1 MSKMQQKPKSRL
13 GRGLSSLIS
22 VSELPVEA
30 EVESPANTPPATTPP
45 APQQSGDAAPRP
57 PVMRSVEPSNA
68 PTTDTR
74 PAEVPRGTDVNV
86 NGTPLEISLADVSP
100 NPHQPRRQF
109 NDAGLAELAA
119 SLKSNGVI
127 QPIVV
132 RRVNDRYELVA
143 GERRLRAAKLAGL
156 ATIPAIVREL
166 DSFTQAQMALVEN
179 IHREDLNPIERA
191 AAYRALIDQL
201 GLTQA
206 ELANR
211 LGEDRSTV
219 ANFLRLL
226 ELAEPVRTMIRDG
239 KLSLGH
245 AKVLAGVSDAL
256 EQERLANLVVS
267 QELSVR
273 NLERLVQS
281 PTAPAP
287 DRPAKG
293 SASAHLQD
301 LEKSFARQLG
311 MRVQIRSGANKSK
324 GRVVIHYGSLDQF
337 DQLLEKLGI
346 NADQT

>member
-1 MSKMQQKPKSRL
+1 VPS
-13 GRGLSSLIS
+13 
-22 VSELPVEA
+22 A
-30 EVESPANTPPATTPP
+30 ATPP
-45 APQQSGDAAPRP
+45 
-57 PVMRSVEPSNA
+57 PS
-68 PTTDTR
+68 
-74 PAEVPRGTDVNV
+74 AEGAVPRGTA
-86 NGTPLEISLADVSP
+86 TPAIGHTIDLPLAEIAP

-109 NDAGLAELAA
+109 DDTTLSDLAA

-127 QPIVV
+127 QPIIV
-132 RRVNDRYELVA
+132 RRVDNRFELVA
-143 GERRLRAAKLAGL
+143 GERRLRAAKLAGM

-191 AAYRALIDQL
+191 SAYRALIEQL

-206 ELANR
+206 ELAKR

-219 ANFLRLL
+219 TNFLRLL
-226 ELAEPVRTMIRDG
+226 DLAEPVRAMIRDG
-239 KLSLGH
+239 RLSLGH
-245 AKVLAGVSDAL
+245 AKVLAGVSDIL
-256 EQERLANLVVS
+256 EQERLGNLVVS
-267 QELSVR
+267 QGLSVR

-287 DRPAKG
+287 AK
-293 SASAHLQD
+293 ATKAPSAHLQD

-311 MRVQIRSGANKSK
+311 MRVQIRTGANKSK

-346 NADQT
+346 ESERT